1 MALGQEALGFI
12 RGSEEVGQ
20 STGISLLAYSYMN
33 AHDLIKKQHQEV
45 ADAYASFKTAADD
58 DRKEDLA
65 KKILTDLTVHAAI
78 EEELYYPALEDAGE
92 EEMVEDFKKDH
103 NEMKL
108 QVAALTVMD
117 EDWKGYDERMAKLMD
132 SVMAHVA
139 VEESDEMPR
148 AEEILSD
155 AKLEELGTK
164 MEARSK
170 ELQESTMQRLWAA
183 IPKP

>member
-1 MALGQEALGFI
+1 
-12 RGSEEVGQ
+12 
-20 STGISLLAYSYMN
+20 MN

-45 ADAYASFKTAADD
+45 ADAYAAFKTATDD

-78 EEELYYPALEDAGE
+78 EEEIYYPALEEAGE

-117 EDWKGYDERMAKLMD
+117 EDWKGYDERMDKLMG
-132 SVMAHVA
+132 SVMAHVS

-148 AEEILSD
+148 AEEILGE
-155 AKLEELGTK
+155 AELEELGTR
-164 MEARSK
+164 MEARSR
-170 ELQESTMQRLWAA
+170 ELEESTMQRLWEAV
-183 IPKP
+183 PKP

>member
-1 MALGQEALGFI
+1 
-12 RGSEEVGQ
+12 
-20 STGISLLAYSYMN
+20 MN
-33 AHDLIKKQHQEV
+33 AHDLLKQQHQEV
-45 ADAYASFKTAADD
+45 AATHAAFKTAPDN

-78 EEELYYPALEDAGE
+78 EEELYYPALEEAGE

-117 EDWKGYDERMAKLMD
+117 EDWKGYDERMGKLMD
-132 SVMAHVA
+132 SVMAHVS

-148 AEEILSD
+148 AEEILGE
-155 AKLEELGTK
+155 ARLEELGTK
-164 MEARSK
+164 MEARAR

-183 IPKP
+183 VPKP